1 MVVIS
6 VEQAAA
12 NALGRWLSSKLPPD
26 EVTVNTRWPEAS
38 EDAPPKAITILLA
51 GPPDEE
57 PLDPVVVA
65 SAPLDGVRALFTW
78 RVAALRQPLQ
88 MDVWTRYDLERDYLL
103 ARLVPLLHAS
113 TRDTIGERNANPVR
127 HGVLVPLAAEGW
139 DGYADCYFDKPDRFD
154 SPGSAARSEF
164 RAIYRGFADVDLT
177 ITAASARI
185 ARIALVQRI
194 TGARGAS
201 TDRATITRDGVQKAS
216 ED

>member
-1 MVVIS
+1 MSLVSI
-6 VEQAAA
+6 EQAAA

-26 EVTVNTRWPEAS
+26 EVAVNTRWPEAS

-65 SAPLDGVRALFTW
+65 SAPLDGARAMFTW

-88 MDVWTRYDLERDYLL
+88 MDVWTRYDLERDELL
-103 ARLVPLLHAS
+103 ARLVPLLNAS

-127 HGVLVPLAAEGW
+127 HGVLVPLADGW
-139 DGYADCYFDKPDRFD
+139 DGYADCYFDKPNRFD

-177 ITAASARI
+177 VSAASARI
-185 ARIALVQRI
+185 ARIELVQRI
-194 TGARGAS
+194 TDARGKS
-201 TDRATITRDGVQKAS
+201 TDKTTITRHGVTRAS